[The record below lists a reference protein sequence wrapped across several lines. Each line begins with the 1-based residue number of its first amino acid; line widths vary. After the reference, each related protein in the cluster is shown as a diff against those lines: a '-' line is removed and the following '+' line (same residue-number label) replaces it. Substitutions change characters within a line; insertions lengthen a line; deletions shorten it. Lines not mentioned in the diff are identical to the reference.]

1 MKNFSSACARIQT
14 GCFQKCLR
22 MLKNLPAV
30 PTVLPRLLPRLEAV
44 SVLTGAAL
52 LLGVLTTG
60 SAFAADETLV
70 KVGVLKFG
78 TVNWEL
84 KSMKHGGMDKAN
96 GVDVEI
102 VPYASGDAT
111 RIALQ
116 GGAVDVIVADWLWV
130 SRQRASG
137 QALTF
142 VPYSSSVGAVMVAA
156 DSGIESL
163 EDLKGKKIG
172 VAGGPLDKS
181 WLLLQGMAKQEFD
194 FDLNGENEIAFGAPP
209 LLAEKTRQG
218 ELDAMLNFWHYS
230 ARLEADGFKR
240 LVSAED
246 AANVLGAS
254 GPVSA
259 IGYVFSDEWAE
270 NNPDAA
276 SGFVQASRDTKQ
288 LLTDSD
294 EEWARL
300 ASSGAIK
307 DEGAALITLR
317 DRFREGVPSRTLD
330 EEVADASALYK
341 ILGELGG
348 SKLVGDSP
356 VMVEGTYWPVLQE
369 KQ

>member
-1 MKNFSSACARIQT
+1 MLSPIVGTMSLFKRSRAKQSWAVYALIALIALFS
-14 GCFQKCLR
+14 G
-22 MLKNLPAV
+22 
-30 PTVLPRLLPRLEAV
+30 
-44 SVLTGAAL
+44 
-52 LLGVLTTG
+52 TTL
-60 SAFAADETLV
+60 AADTPV

-84 KSMKHGGMDKAN
+84 KSMKHGGFDKAN

-116 GGAVDVIVADWLWV
+116 GGEVDVIVADWLWV

-142 VPYSSSVGAVMVAA
+142 APYSSSVGAIMVAA

-163 EDLKGKKIG
+163 EDLRGKKIG

-181 WLLLQGMAKQEFD
+181 WLLLQGMARQEHD
-194 FDLNGENEIAFGAPP
+194 FDLKGENEIAFGAPP

-240 LVSAED
+240 LVSAEE
-246 AANVLGAS
+246 AAAALGAN
-254 GPVSA
+254 GPISA
-259 IGYVFSDEWAE
+259 IGYVFSDEWAA
-270 NNPDAA
+270 NNPEAA
-276 SGFVQASRDTKQ
+276 KGFIQASRDTKQ
-288 LLTDSD
+288 LLKESD

-300 ASSGAIK
+300 GSSGAIK
-307 DEGAALITLR
+307 DEGIALTTLR
-317 DRFREGVPSRTLD
+317 DRFREGIPNRPFAD
-330 EEVADASALYK
+330 EVADAGSLYK

-348 SKLVGDSP
+348 PKLIGDSP
-356 VMVEGTYWPVLQE
+356 VMVDGTYWPVFESMQ
-369 KQ
+369 